1 MSDTPETDHLENS
14 LGPAAEQSHPTL
26 WLHARRLERER
37 DEAREELRTALQ
49 DRHDF
54 HWALKDAARE
64 RDEARDCG
72 QEGVCAN
79 PPGCQ
84 RHWLERNRE
93 LVRER
98 DEARALAEQMSE
110 SNAVLMAD
118 VRFYR
123 QAWEQLKKA
132 AK

>member
-1 MSDTPETDHLENS
+1 MSPHIDPILE
-14 LGPAAEQSHPTL
+14 LIK
-26 WLHARRLERER
+26 ERNAVIEER
-37 DEAREELRTALQ
+37 NA
-49 DRHDF
+49 
-54 HWALKDAARE
+54 
-64 RDEARDCG
+64 ARDCG

-84 RHWLERNRE
+84 RHWEERNRE